1 MDECGKPLPIHEQ
14 HAIART
20 QSGNSQAVGSTDDQA
35 AQSIAC
41 DGATVGCIANGKRS
55 SSDMLVIESDNVVAI
70 SVHQKQDVQAA
81 PNYGRLTLM
90 LLTAFLLAS

>member
-1 MDECGKPLPIHEQ
+1 
-14 HAIART
+14 
-20 QSGNSQAVGSTDDQA
+20 
-35 AQSIAC
+35 
-41 DGATVGCIANGKRS
+41 
-55 SSDMLVIESDNVVAI
+55 MLVIESDNVVAI